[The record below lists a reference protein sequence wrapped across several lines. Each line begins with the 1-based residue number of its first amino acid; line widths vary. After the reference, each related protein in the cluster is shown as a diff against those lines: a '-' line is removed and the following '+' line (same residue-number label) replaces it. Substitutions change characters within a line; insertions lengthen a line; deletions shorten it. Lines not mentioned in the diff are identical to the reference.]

1 MLCVQKRES
10 EDKIMNQDKI
20 KMREKLSFAMA
31 NFGNIPV
38 MTLING
44 YLLIFYT
51 NICGLSPAAC
61 ATLFL
66 IARFLDA
73 INDPLV
79 GFMIDHLPTRKMGH
93 FRPTLILGTI
103 LCSANFLLLWFG
115 PMLSTSGKLAIA
127 YVSYILLG
135 VLFPVMDISLNS
147 LLPVMTEDMKER
159 NSLSSIK
166 GLAYVIGA
174 LVIGVAA
181 PLILGDTS
189 NKQGYINLVLIMT
202 AVIFFF
208 SIIGTMGV
216 KERVKP
222 QMENSYS
229 VKELFKILSQKPVY
243 ITFLAVLLYSIG
255 SNIVNAANTYFYTY
269 IFEDLTLASII
280 TLITC
285 VTVFPATMVIG
296 NLIGRFG
303 KKKMY
308 AIGLALAGLA
318 PIIRLLDV
326 RSIPLLIV
334 SVLIAGIGAGF
345 AAPLNYGIQADN
357 TDYIEVSMGI
367 RAEGAVASLS
377 SFVSKCAMG
386 IGGAI
391 PGYLLQLAGFDSKA
405 AVQND
410 DVINVIVLC
419 VLILPA
425 IVNVVAIVIFSKGY
439 PITKEKLNEQTYLLR
454 EKRSKAGISE

>member
-1 MLCVQKRES
+1 
-10 EDKIMNQDKI
+10 MNQDKI

-222 QMENSYS
+222 QMEKSYS

-326 RSIPLLIV
+326 RNIPLLIV

-439 PITKEKLNEQTYLLR
+439 PITKEKLNEQICLRR

>member
-1 MLCVQKRES
+1 
-10 EDKIMNQDKI
+10 MNQDKI

-51 NICGLSPAAC
+51 NICGLSSAAC

-439 PITKEKLNEQTYLLR
+439 PITKEKMNEQTYLLR

>member
-1 MLCVQKRES
+1 
-10 EDKIMNQDKI
+10 MNQDKI

-79 GFMIDHLPTRKMGH
+79 GFIIDHLPTRKMGH

-103 LCSANFLLLWFG
+103 LCSVNFLLLWFG

-285 VTVFPATMVIG
+285 VAVFPATMVIG
-296 NLIGRFG
+296 NLIGWFG

-357 TDYIEVSMGI
+357 TDYIEMSMGI

>member
-1 MLCVQKRES
+1 
-10 EDKIMNQDKI
+10 MNQDKI

-31 NFGNIPV
+31 NFGNIPI

-79 GFMIDHLPTRKMGH
+79 GFIIDHLPTRKMGH

-103 LCSANFLLLWFG
+103 LCSVNFLLLWFG

-159 NSLSSIK
+159 NSLSTIK

-285 VTVFPATMVIG
+285 VAVFPATMVIG

-391 PGYLLQLAGFDSKA
+391 PGYLLQLAGFYSKA

-454 EKRSKAGISE
+454 EKRSKAGTSE

>member
-1 MLCVQKRES
+1 
-10 EDKIMNQDKI
+10 MNQDKI

-127 YVSYILLG
+127 YVSYILFG

-410 DVINVIVLC
+410 NVINVIVLC

-439 PITKEKLNEQTYLLR
+439 PITKEKLNEQICLMR
-454 EKRSKAGISE
+454 EKRSKSGISE

>member
-1 MLCVQKRES
+1 
-10 EDKIMNQDKI
+10 MNQDKI

-31 NFGNIPV
+31 NFGNIPI

-159 NSLSSIK
+159 NSLSTIK

-285 VTVFPATMVIG
+285 VAVFPATMVIG

-454 EKRSKAGISE
+454 EKRSKAGTSE

>member
-1 MLCVQKRES
+1 
-10 EDKIMNQDKI
+10 MNQDKI

-31 NFGNIPV
+31 NFGNIPI

-79 GFMIDHLPTRKMGH
+79 GFIIDHLPTRKMGH

-103 LCSANFLLLWFG
+103 LCSVNFLLLWFG

-159 NSLSSIK
+159 NSLSTIK

-285 VTVFPATMVIG
+285 VAVFPATMVIG

-345 AAPLNYGIQADN
+345 ATPLNYGIQADN

>member
-1 MLCVQKRES
+1 
-10 EDKIMNQDKI
+10 MNQDKI

-439 PITKEKLNEQTYLLR
+439 PITKEKLNEQICLMR
-454 EKRSKAGISE
+454 EKRSKAGTSE

>member
-1 MLCVQKRES
+1 
-10 EDKIMNQDKI
+10 MNQDKI

-79 GFMIDHLPTRKMGH
+79 GFIIDHLPTRKMGH

-280 TLITC
+280 TLMTW

-308 AIGLALAGLA
+308 AIGLALAGLT

>member
-1 MLCVQKRES
+1 
-10 EDKIMNQDKI
+10 MNQDKI

-326 RSIPLLIV
+326 RNIPLLIV

-439 PITKEKLNEQTYLLR
+439 PITKEKLNEQICLMR
-454 EKRSKAGISE
+454 EKRSKSGISE

>member
-1 MLCVQKRES
+1 
-10 EDKIMNQDKI
+10 MNQDKI

-31 NFGNIPV
+31 NFGNIPI

-79 GFMIDHLPTRKMGH
+79 GFIIDHLPTRKMGH

-103 LCSANFLLLWFG
+103 LCSVNFLLLWFG

-159 NSLSSIK
+159 NSLSTIK

-308 AIGLALAGLA
+308 AIGLALAGLT

-345 AAPLNYGIQADN
+345 AAHLNYGIQADN
-357 TDYIEVSMGI
+357 TDYIEESMGI

>member
-1 MLCVQKRES
+1 
-10 EDKIMNQDKI
+10 MNQDKI

-79 GFMIDHLPTRKMGH
+79 GFIIDHLPTRKMGH

-410 DVINVIVLC
+410 NVINVIVLC

-439 PITKEKLNEQTYLLR
+439 PITKEKLNEQICLMR
-454 EKRSKAGISE
+454 EKRSKSGISE

>member
-1 MLCVQKRES
+1 
-10 EDKIMNQDKI
+10 MNQDKI

-31 NFGNIPV
+31 NFGNIPI

-79 GFMIDHLPTRKMGH
+79 GFIIDHLPTRKMGH

-103 LCSANFLLLWFG
+103 LCSVNFLLLWFG

-159 NSLSSIK
+159 NSLSTIK

-189 NKQGYINLVLIMT
+189 NKQGYINIVLIMT

-285 VTVFPATMVIG
+285 VAVFPATMVIG

>member
-1 MLCVQKRES
+1 
-10 EDKIMNQDKI
+10 MNQDKI

-326 RSIPLLIV
+326 RSIPLFIV

-357 TDYIEVSMGI
+357 TDYTEVSMGI

-439 PITKEKLNEQTYLLR
+439 PITKEKLNEQICLMR

>member
-1 MLCVQKRES
+1 
-10 EDKIMNQDKI
+10 MNQDKI

-103 LCSANFLLLWFG
+103 LCSVNFLLLWFG

-159 NSLSSIK
+159 NSLSTIK

-285 VTVFPATMVIG
+285 VAVFPATMVIG

-410 DVINVIVLC
+410 NVINVIVLC

>member
-1 MLCVQKRES
+1 
-10 EDKIMNQDKI
+10 MNKDKI

-31 NFGNIPV
+31 NFGNIPI

-79 GFMIDHLPTRKMGH
+79 GFIIDHLPTRKMGH

-147 LLPVMTEDMKER
+147 LLPVMTEDTKER

-285 VTVFPATMVIG
+285 VTVFPATMV

-318 PIIRLLDV
+318 PIIRLLNV

-405 AVQND
+405 AVQNA

-425 IVNVVAIVIFSKGY
+425 IINVVAIVIFSKGY

>member
-1 MLCVQKRES
+1 
-10 EDKIMNQDKI
+10 MNQDKI

-31 NFGNIPV
+31 NFGNIPI
-38 MTLING
+38 MTLVNG

-103 LCSANFLLLWFG
+103 LCSVNFLLLWFG

-159 NSLSSIK
+159 NSLSTIK

-285 VTVFPATMVIG
+285 VAVFPATMVIG

-357 TDYIEVSMGI
+357 TDYIEMSMGI

>member
-1 MLCVQKRES
+1 
-10 EDKIMNQDKI
+10 MNQDKI
-20 KMREKLSFAMA
+20 KMREKLSFVMA

-410 DVINVIVLC
+410 NVINVIVLC

-439 PITKEKLNEQTYLLR
+439 PITKEKLNEQICLMR
-454 EKRSKAGISE
+454 EKRSKSGISE

>member
-1 MLCVQKRES
+1 
-10 EDKIMNQDKI
+10 MNQDKI

-31 NFGNIPV
+31 NFGNIPI
-38 MTLING
+38 MTLVNG

-79 GFMIDHLPTRKMGH
+79 GFIIDHLPTRKMGH

-159 NSLSSIK
+159 NSLSTIK

-326 RSIPLLIV
+326 RNIPLLIV

>member
-1 MLCVQKRES
+1 
-10 EDKIMNQDKI
+10 MNQDKI

-31 NFGNIPV
+31 NFGNIPI

-79 GFMIDHLPTRKMGH
+79 GFIIDHLPTRKMGH

-103 LCSANFLLLWFG
+103 LCSAKCLLVWFG
-115 PMLSTSGKLAIA
+115 PMLSTSVKLAIA
-127 YVSYILLG
+127 YGSYILLG

-367 RAEGAVASLS
+367 RAEGAV
-377 SFVSKCAMG
+377 
-386 IGGAI
+386 
-391 PGYLLQLAGFDSKA
+391 GFDSKA

>member
-1 MLCVQKRES
+1 
-10 EDKIMNQDKI
+10 
-20 KMREKLSFAMA
+20 
-31 NFGNIPV
+31 

-79 GFMIDHLPTRKMGH
+79 GFIIDHLPTRKMGH

-103 LCSANFLLLWFG
+103 LCSVNFLLLWFG

-357 TDYIEVSMGI
+357 TDYIEMSMGI

>member
-1 MLCVQKRES
+1 
-10 EDKIMNQDKI
+10 MNQDKI
-20 KMREKLSFAMA
+20 KIREKLSFAMA

-73 INDPLV
+73 VNDPLV
-79 GFMIDHLPTRKMGH
+79 GFVIDHLPTRKMGH

-103 LCSANFLLLWFG
+103 LCSVNFLLLWFG
-115 PMLSTSGKLAIA
+115 PMLSASGKLAIA

-166 GLAYVIGA
+166 GLAYVVGA

-189 NKQGYINLVLIMT
+189 NRQGYINLVLIMT

-229 VKELFKILSQKPVY
+229 VKELFRILSQKPVY

-269 IFEDLTLASII
+269 IFEDLTLASVI

-318 PIIRLLDV
+318 PVIRLLDV

-391 PGYLLQLAGFDSKA
+391 PGYLLQFAGFDSMA

-410 DVINVIVLC
+410 GVINVIILC

-425 IVNVVAIVIFSKGY
+425 IVNVAAIVIFSKGY
-439 PITKEKLNEQTYLLR
+439 PITKEKLDEQTRLLR
-454 EKRSKAGISE
+454 KKRSEAGISE

>member
-1 MLCVQKRES
+1 
-10 EDKIMNQDKI
+10 MNQDKI

-439 PITKEKLNEQTYLLR
+439 PITKEKLNEQ
-454 EKRSKAGISE
+454 

>member
-1 MLCVQKRES
+1 
-10 EDKIMNQDKI
+10 MNQDKI

-31 NFGNIPV
+31 NFGNIPI

-308 AIGLALAGLA
+308 AIGLALAGLT

-410 DVINVIVLC
+410 DVINVIVFC

-454 EKRSKAGISE
+454 EKRSKAGTSE

>member
-1 MLCVQKRES
+1 
-10 EDKIMNQDKI
+10 MNQDKI

-79 GFMIDHLPTRKMGH
+79 GFIIDHLPTRKMGH

-103 LCSANFLLLWFG
+103 LCSVNFLLLWFG

-159 NSLSSIK
+159 NSLSTIK

>member
-1 MLCVQKRES
+1 
-10 EDKIMNQDKI
+10 MNQDKI

-345 AAPLNYGIQADN
+345 AAPLNYGIQ
-357 TDYIEVSMGI
+357 II
-367 RAEGAVASLS
+367 
-377 SFVSKCAMG
+377 SKCLWELGQKVLSHLFPALSPSVQWESVVRFRG
-386 IGGAI
+386 ICC
-391 PGYLLQLAGFDSKA
+391 S
-405 AVQND
+405 
-410 DVINVIVLC
+410 
-419 VLILPA
+419 
-425 IVNVVAIVIFSKGY
+425 
-439 PITKEKLNEQTYLLR
+439 
-454 EKRSKAGISE
+454 

>member
-1 MLCVQKRES
+1 
-10 EDKIMNQDKI
+10 MNQDKI

-31 NFGNIPV
+31 NFGNIPI

-79 GFMIDHLPTRKMGH
+79 GFIIDHLPTRKMGH

-103 LCSANFLLLWFG
+103 LCSVNFLLLWFG

-159 NSLSSIK
+159 NSLSTIK

-285 VTVFPATMVIG
+285 VAVFPATMVIG

-308 AIGLALAGLA
+308 ALGLALAGLA

>member
-1 MLCVQKRES
+1 
-10 EDKIMNQDKI
+10 MNQDKI

-31 NFGNIPV
+31 NFGNIPI

-103 LCSANFLLLWFG
+103 LCSVNFLLLWFG

-159 NSLSSIK
+159 NSLSTIK

-285 VTVFPATMVIG
+285 VAVFPATMVIG

-454 EKRSKAGISE
+454 EKRSKAGTSE

>member
-1 MLCVQKRES
+1 
-10 EDKIMNQDKI
+10 MNQDKI

-79 GFMIDHLPTRKMGH
+79 GFIIDHLPTRKMGH

-285 VTVFPATMVIG
+285 VAVFPATMVIG

-410 DVINVIVLC
+410 NVINVIVLC

-439 PITKEKLNEQTYLLR
+439 PITKEKLNEQICLMR
-454 EKRSKAGISE
+454 EKRSKSGISE

>member
-1 MLCVQKRES
+1 
-10 EDKIMNQDKI
+10 MNQDKI

-147 LLPVMTEDMKER
+147 LLPVMTEDTKER

-410 DVINVIVLC
+410 DVINVIVFC

>member
-1 MLCVQKRES
+1 
-10 EDKIMNQDKI
+10 MNQDKI

-31 NFGNIPV
+31 NFGNIPI

-79 GFMIDHLPTRKMGH
+79 GFIIDHLPTRKMGH

-103 LCSANFLLLWFG
+103 LCSVNFLLLWFG
-115 PMLSTSGKLAIA
+115 PMLSTSGKLAIE

-159 NSLSSIK
+159 NSLSTIK

-285 VTVFPATMVIG
+285 VAVFPATMVIG

-454 EKRSKAGISE
+454 EKRSKAGTSE

>member
-1 MLCVQKRES
+1 
-10 EDKIMNQDKI
+10 MNQDKI

-79 GFMIDHLPTRKMGH
+79 GFIIDHLPTRKMGH

-357 TDYIEVSMGI
+357 TDYIEMSMGI

>member
-1 MLCVQKRES
+1 
-10 EDKIMNQDKI
+10 MNQDKI

-31 NFGNIPV
+31 NFGNIPI

-103 LCSANFLLLWFG
+103 LCSVNFLLLWFG

-159 NSLSSIK
+159 NSLSTIK

-454 EKRSKAGISE
+454 EKRSKAGTSE

>member
-1 MLCVQKRES
+1 
-10 EDKIMNQDKI
+10 MNQDKI

-31 NFGNIPV
+31 NFGNIPI

-79 GFMIDHLPTRKMGH
+79 GFIIDHLPTRKMGH

-159 NSLSSIK
+159 NSLSTIK

-357 TDYIEVSMGI
+357 TDYIEMSMGI

>member
-1 MLCVQKRES
+1 
-10 EDKIMNQDKI
+10 MNQDKI

-31 NFGNIPV
+31 NFGNIPI

-79 GFMIDHLPTRKMGH
+79 GFIIDHLPTRKMGH

-103 LCSANFLLLWFG
+103 LCSVNFLLLWFG

-147 LLPVMTEDMKER
+147 LLPVMTEDTKER

-405 AVQND
+405 AVQNA

>member
-1 MLCVQKRES
+1 
-10 EDKIMNQDKI
+10 MNQDKI

-31 NFGNIPV
+31 NFGNIPI

-79 GFMIDHLPTRKMGH
+79 GFIIDHLPTRKMGH

-103 LCSANFLLLWFG
+103 LCSVNFLLLWFG

-159 NSLSSIK
+159 NSLSTIK

-285 VTVFPATMVIG
+285 VAVFPATMVIG

-454 EKRSKAGISE
+454 EKRSKAGRSE

>member
-1 MLCVQKRES
+1 
-10 EDKIMNQDKI
+10 
-20 KMREKLSFAMA
+20 
-31 NFGNIPV
+31 

-79 GFMIDHLPTRKMGH
+79 GFIIDHLPTRKMGH

-103 LCSANFLLLWFG
+103 LCSVNFLLLWFG

-159 NSLSSIK
+159 NSLSTIK

-285 VTVFPATMVIG
+285 VAVFPATMVIG

>member
-1 MLCVQKRES
+1 
-10 EDKIMNQDKI
+10 
-20 KMREKLSFAMA
+20 MREKLSFAMA

-189 NKQGYINLVLIMT
+189 NKPGYINLVLIMT

-296 NLIGRFG
+296 NLLGRFG

-308 AIGLALAGLA
+308 AIGLALAGLVCDGKWSA
-318 PIIRLLDV
+318 FYHRSAEKILREGDV
-326 RSIPLLIV
+326 VMSKKPKCPL
-334 SVLIAGIGAGF
+334 IGQDGNIF
-345 AAPLNYGIQADN
+345 NL
-357 TDYIEVSMGI
+357 MGI
-367 RAEGAVASLS
+367 ASKTLKRNGMYDEAKEMCSRITS
-377 SFVSKCAMG
+377 SGSYYEA
-386 IGGAI
+386 
-391 PGYLLQLAGFDSKA
+391 L
-405 AVQND
+405 
-410 DVINVIVLC
+410 NVIGEYVE
-419 VLILPA
+419 
-425 IVNVVAIVIFSKGY
+425 
-439 PITKEKLNEQTYLLR
+439 ITSTDDEQT
-454 EKRSKAGISE
+454 EDEDMEMEMM